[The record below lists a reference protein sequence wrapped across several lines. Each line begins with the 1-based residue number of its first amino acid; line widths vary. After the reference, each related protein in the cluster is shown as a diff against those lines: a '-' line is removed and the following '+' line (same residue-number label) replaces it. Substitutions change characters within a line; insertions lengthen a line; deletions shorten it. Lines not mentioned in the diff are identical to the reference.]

1 MWKTIL
7 NIRHKAIL
15 AIAVLAACGIVTFVL
30 SRKKLEQEEAKRER
44 KEIGDLR
51 NAEWE
56 WSKSVLSPKSGNP
69 KVFFDKLS
77 FEHGL
82 FHVVDGVQY
91 DSRKRIGTISTRVWN
106 DSDST
111 ISECWFSFALIDAK
125 TRKEIWIAP
134 KGLMKKLNIPMNS
147 ARGVKLTFELPVE
160 TFEGI
165 EDWEQNLFLY
175 EVKREHPKWS
185 RLVDGKFEPIKNIPL
200 H

>member
-69 KVFFDKLS
+69 KVFFDKFS

-82 FHVVDGVQY
+82 MVCNTIPESELEPFPQGF
-91 DSRKRIGTISTRVWN
+91 GTI
-106 DSDST
+106 
-111 ISECWFSFALIDAK
+111 
-125 TRKEIWIAP
+125 P
-134 KGLMKKLNIPMNS
+134 IPPFRNV
-147 ARGVKLTFELPVE
+147 G
-160 TFEGI
+160 
-165 EDWEQNLFLY
+165 FL
-175 EVKREHPKWS
+175 S
-185 RLVDGKFEPIKNIPL
+185 L
-200 H
+200 